1 MPRKTKDLVARA
13 ERVARAWKLFHPEK
27 TFFGRTLDAF
37 VETFR
42 PCREVRVALANI
54 ASEKR
59 VLLHR
64 RRNNDNA
71 FRPLLINIVHAVR
84 GDPDVGEND
93 PMYASMGYVA
103 KNRRRKP
110 GRKKKKAGART
121 SPRG

>member
-1 MPRKTKDLVARA
+1 MPRKSKDLVARA
-13 ERVARAWKLFHPEK
+13 ERIVRAWKMSHPEK

-37 VETFR
+37 VETLR
-42 PCREVRVALANI
+42 PCREVRVKLANI

-59 VLLHR
+59 VLLTQ
-64 RRNNDNA
+64 RRNYDNA

-110 GRKKKKAGART
+110 GRKKKKAGAK
-121 SPRG
+121 G